1 MGFAG
6 LTASETARR
15 CGPAW
20 RSSWRSKVSS
30 RIEVRVLNL
39 SRHLNSP
46 GGPSLSFRAKAR
58 QFSRVPKCASKSF
71 RTPRIRQG
79 PSRCLRGESDKAPSL
94 PARPQPFAPS
104 ELARRALAVFGAK
117 AAKPLSSRAPS
128 TLCPG
133 RSACQELSFL
143 LPGVIL
149 CCVAT
154 LDGASSRSKN

>member
-15 CGPAW
+15 CGPVW

-30 RIEVRVLNL
+30 RTEVRVLNL

-46 GGPSLSFRAKAR
+46 GGPSLSFVAKAR
-58 QFSRVPKCASKSF
+58 QISRVPKYASKSF

-104 ELARRALAVFGAK
+104 ELARRALAVFGGESAFRGC
-117 AAKPLSSRAPS
+117 SYTR
-128 TLCPG
+128 CPG

-149 CCVAT
+149 CCIAT
-154 LDGASSRSKN
+154 LDGAPSRSTS

>member
-6 LTASETARR
+6 FTASETARR
-15 CGPAW
+15 CEGPW
-20 RSSWRSKVSS
+20 RRGCVLQGFLAYRSTRRNPFARPASARGLLAVFGAKVAKPPLFL
-30 RIEVRVLNL
+30 RVLNL

-58 QFSRVPKCASKSF
+58 QFSRVPKYASKSF
-71 RTPRIRQG
+71 RTPA
-79 PSRCLRGESDKAPSL
+79 S
-94 PARPQPFAPS
+94 
-104 ELARRALAVFGAK
+104 ARRLLAVFGAK
-117 AAKPLSSRAPS
+117 AAKPLSSRASS

-149 CCVAT
+149 CCIAT
-154 LDGASSRSKN
+154 LDGASSRSKS